1 MALDRIV
8 VVALVDKNGAVLLRT
23 RDEMSAVRANRW
35 SLPGGGA
42 DPGETPEQAGV
53 RMVAE
58 QTSLTVSA
66 QDLKLAWNGMIPG
79 LEAVIYHFAVSTM
92 ATDKDIPIDRVPG
105 APARYKGYVT
115 RFVPE
120 DIVLRGRTFTK
131 VTGYV
136 LGTFMSS
143 GLYREL
149 AAL

>member
-42 DPGETPEQAGV
+42 EPGETPEQAAV
-53 RMVAE
+53 RLVAE
-58 QTSLTVSA
+58 QASLTVSP
-66 QDLKLAWNGMIPG
+66 QDLQLVWNGMIPG
-79 LEAVIYHFAVSTM
+79 LEAVIYYFAAVTT
-92 ATDKDIPIDRVPG
+92 ATNKDIPIDPVPG
-105 APARYKGYVT
+105 APDRYKGYVT

-120 DIVLRGRTFTK
+120 DAVLRGRTFTK

-136 LGTFMSS
+136 LGTFMNSV
-143 GLYREL
+143 LYRDL
-149 AAL
+149 QG